1 MARVWGDTSAIFY
14 DLDQIPTGSPVT
26 APYAEDIVIV
36 EDSVEWVRMLSQ
48 VGSGRASFY
57 ATINW
62 GDYIQPG
69 RIVAITQAVTGYS
82 FFQRLL
88 AAFIIEEIEPNTRDG
103 ISVIDVRGPG
113 VESLLTKFPVWAP
126 VGEEVILETTLGAG
140 ASLVSTTLAE
150 GTPAGNDAAELAT
163 VSGVSVGDELRIRM
177 GVSDDGAWHVAR
189 ITSVNPPGAPANVVQ
204 FAPDI
209 PANAASGNSVE
220 VRPAALKLSSVAEMK
235 EGQRID
241 ITLNSA
247 AIFTSIIMAVDSGA
261 GTVTIRDGLTSA
273 ANSGND
279 VSVYDYSARSSSD
292 VTQILQHAGDWGAY
306 FETGNGTAEGTAY
319 VPEGESA
326 FDLLLSTAE
335 RTGEFFRYW
344 VSASNIPSHA
354 IQWRRTPDSSGMTV
368 ILYDTDEY
376 ARQET
381 DELSETKGTAFDLR
395 RKVSVPLLTRIYPS
409 AGDQVI
415 TLSQCTNDALSYA
428 LTAGCY
434 VDLSDDLYEPDS
446 VVFGIGRSMY
456 GELAIRETYGDIS
469 INDAGNLAEVQAASD
484 ALLLSAVNSLVQAHL
499 REQFTVE
506 AYLPK
511 PVLPGQTIKL
521 ENFTRVEPPVFP
533 STEYVVLEVI
543 EKQTNG
549 RPRTRLTVSNQLG
562 LRRTPANVLGKT
574 IQSTVQSLRRVGKA
588 AAGGNTRGLT
598 IVGAGAGGGGD
609 HGGLTGLFDDDHLQ
623 YLLTTG
629 GRPLTGNLTVSAGAT
644 IDGVDISGHAADPAA
659 HHAPVTA
666 MDYSVR
672 LTGQSVGVRLSS
684 WNPGLK
690 LELND
695 PSQGLTV
702 LLQSLSGLEL
712 GATGL
717 ALSDAIAG
725 QGLKIAAKVLHVDLM
740 TNSGLRI
747 DTDQLRLGTPGTLSA
762 ITTNTLT
769 GESHAH
775 AVTATANGQ
784 YAVNT
789 LLKSGTAG
797 ELQLERLGLGAS
809 NSGTETLFI
818 QPVNALRGGQRIR
831 AAASQYAP
839 LWRVENNVGQALIL
853 LTNDG
858 SLESGQP
865 GFVSGLTGW
874 QITATGDAEFN
885 NAFIRGELHAS
896 VFVADEMHATGGTL
910 AVMTASKVANPVGA
924 NDNKLPAATGQT
936 FILNSQASWETAMPY
951 FATGDVLRI
960 KTMTRYAGLHVY
972 DIYLTVNT
980 IGALTGRDTPNGE
993 AGYYSMIVTWWHG
1006 GRPGIVLP
1014 AGSALVRWSKTNQ
1027 TLKPY
1032 VGALILTADMN
1043 QSPYMDVLTVPA
1055 DQPELAWANPESP
1068 SVLPKPRV
1076 RVGNLDGVLGLTEQW
1091 GIAAGTDLSDT
1102 NATARYFVASDKQL
1116 RLNNVSLYL
1125 YNGLSPTVEWLS
1137 TGDLRV
1143 GTNVGS
1149 EVTTTLKFEATSGA
1163 LRVGPFETGKPNLF
1177 WDGYSLS
1184 LRQYNQAVIKLSG
1197 DGSSRFDGPMQ
1208 IGTAGGIWQGTG
1220 GTFAAP
1226 RGGLKIWNDGGVGK
1240 LTTYAPDGST
1250 QISVDSQGQLIAGTS
1265 GEQVT
1270 LSNGGLSIKA
1280 NLSEGGIRYYS
1291 PGNVEFG
1298 RVLSVGKLGSDGGIM
1313 GLRVWRPTGGVID
1326 ISNQS
1331 YLGLHANS
1339 IEGYKIQLATSTS
1352 GNGNLMEITPTAT
1365 RFTLQGVGVEKG
1377 LLVGSA
1383 EATPPTAGVIR
1394 FAQRA
1399 DSSTYPDSTQVD
1411 LFSRTVGGVQKLY
1424 AKFGNGVVREIA
1436 TA

>member
-1 MARVWGDTSAIFY
+1 MARVWGDTSAIFW
-14 DLDQIPTGSPVT
+14 DLDQIPSGAPVT

-113 VESLLTKFPVWAP
+113 VESLLTKFPVWSP
-126 VGEEVILETTLGAG
+126 IGEEVILETTLSAG

-150 GTPAGNDAAELAT
+150 GAPAGNDAAELAT

-209 PANAASGNSVE
+209 PANATSGNSVV
-220 VRPAALKLSSVAEMK
+220 VRPAALELSSVAEMK

-261 GTVTIRDGLTSA
+261 STVTIRDGLTSA

-279 VSVYDYSARSSSD
+279 VAVYDYSARTSSD

-319 VPEGESA
+319 VPEGESV

-376 ARQET
+376 ARQVT

-446 VVFGIGRSMY
+446 VAFGIGRSMY

-562 LRRTPANVLGKT
+562 LRRTSANVLGKT

-629 GRPLTGNLTVSAGAT
+629 GRPLTGNLTVSPGAT

-666 MDYSVR
+666 ANYGIQ
-672 LTGQSVGVRLSS
+672 LTGQAVGARLSS
-684 WNPGLK
+684 YNPGLTITT
-690 LELND
+690 
-695 PSQGLTV
+695 GLTV
-702 LLQSLSGLEL
+702 LLPPSSGLEL

-740 TNSGLRI
+740 TNSGLKI

-762 ITTNTLT
+762 ITANTLT

-818 QPVNALRGGQRIR
+818 QPVTPLRGGQRIR

-839 LWRVENNVGQALIL
+839 LWRVENSTGQALLL

-960 KTMTRYAGLHVY
+960 KTMTRYASGLHVY

-1006 GRPGIVLP
+1006 GAAGIELP
-1014 AGSALVRWSKTNQ
+1014 AGSALVRWGKTNQ
-1027 TLKPY
+1027 AAGKFT
-1032 VGALILTADMN
+1032 GALLLTADMN
-1043 QSPYMDVLTVPA
+1043 QSPYMDVFTVPA
-1055 DQPELAWANPESP
+1055 DQPELAWANPAAA

-1102 NATARYFVASDKQL
+1102 TATARYFVASDKQL

-1149 EVTTTLKFEATSGA
+1149 EVTTTLKFETASGA

-1197 DGSSRFDGPMQ
+1197 NGSSYFEGPMQ

-1220 GTFAAP
+1220 TFAAP
-1226 RGGLKIWNDGGVGK
+1226 TTGLKLYNTGGIGRLSTFNSGLEQLTINSSGQLTAGNGAVILDRGGLSFVASTALDW
-1240 LTTYAPDGST
+1240 PGS
-1250 QISVDSQGQLIAGTS
+1250 
-1265 GEQVT
+1265 
-1270 LSNGGLSIKA
+1270 LSIKNSNGA
-1280 NLSEGGIRYYS
+1280 LVGRLVGTTDTGSGYNVVQLNAFTVS
-1291 PGNVEFG
+1291 PGNSNYGTSIRMDSSGAILMTAGGADGEGIFTFEDDRLVSTVPIYAMHNVLVGGGLTVGNFDTAAPSRIIRLAERTDGAGAPPTGFG
-1298 RVLSVGKLGSDGGIM
+1298 DLFLINNGAKQILYFRFANGVLKELGS
-1313 GLRVWRPTGGVID
+1313 
-1326 ISNQS
+1326 
-1331 YLGLHANS
+1331 S
-1339 IEGYKIQLATSTS
+1339 I
-1352 GNGNLMEITPTAT
+1352 
-1365 RFTLQGVGVEKG
+1365 
-1377 LLVGSA
+1377 
-1383 EATPPTAGVIR
+1383 
-1394 FAQRA
+1394 
-1399 DSSTYPDSTQVD
+1399 
-1411 LFSRTVGGVQKLY
+1411 
-1424 AKFGNGVVREIA
+1424 
-1436 TA
+1436 